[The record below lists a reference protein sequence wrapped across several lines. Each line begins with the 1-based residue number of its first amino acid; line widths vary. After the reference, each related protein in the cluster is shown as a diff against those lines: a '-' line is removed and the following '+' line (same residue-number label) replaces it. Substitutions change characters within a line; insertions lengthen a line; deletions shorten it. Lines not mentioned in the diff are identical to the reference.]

1 MVPKYMGLWCF
12 YSMEHF
18 VGLVSVDHVLG
29 NMVEEDGAE
38 VGE

>member
-1 MVPKYMGLWCF
+1 MIPKHIGLWRP

-18 VGLVSVDHVLG
+18 VGLVSVDHILG
-29 NMVEEDGAE
+29 NMVEEDGDE